1 MGGRPR
7 PGRTVLLTTHYMREA
22 EELCDR
28 IAIIDHGRLLACD
41 SFAGLRRLVEGGQ
54 HVELEVRASDGGA
67 PVLPSLAGVPI
78 TWGAPHP
85 ERGTR
90 ALKFRLPPGG
100 SLADVL
106 RELEARGARIEA
118 IATRETSLEDVFVAL
133 VGRGLEESDE
143 RGDHA
148 AAPSGAP

>member
-1 MGGRPR
+1 M
-7 PGRTVLLTTHYMREA
+7 
-22 EELCDR
+22 
-28 IAIIDHGRLLACD
+28 LACD

-54 HVELEVRASDGGA
+54 HVELEVRAGDGGTPA
-67 PVLPSLAGVPI
+67 LASLAGAPPA
-78 TWGAPHP
+78 WGAPHP

-106 RELEARGARIEA
+106 RELEAGGARVEA

-143 RGDHA
+143 PGADG
-148 AAPSGAP
+148 AAPAGAP